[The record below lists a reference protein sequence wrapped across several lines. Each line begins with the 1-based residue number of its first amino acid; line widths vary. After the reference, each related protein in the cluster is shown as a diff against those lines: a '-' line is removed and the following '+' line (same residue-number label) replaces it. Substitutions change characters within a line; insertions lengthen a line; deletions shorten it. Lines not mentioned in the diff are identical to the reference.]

1 MSQREVYDT
10 QNEVS
15 MLPRWNEPP
24 PQLIREEDG
33 EKGGGGGGRVPN
45 NFVAGFECFTKIP
58 SCKWQKILT
67 NKLPIPLKFLDITNP
82 NFEPNWYKNLLPS
95 EKSIICK

>member
-1 MSQREVYDT
+1 MLFLTNYEKEKKKRIKFSTYIQSSLYNICITRKPLVVENDSSRMSQREVYDT

-33 EKGGGGGGRVPN
+33 EKGGGGG
-45 NFVAGFECFTKIP
+45 
-58 SCKWQKILT
+58 
-67 NKLPIPLKFLDITNP
+67 
-82 NFEPNWYKNLLPS
+82 
-95 EKSIICK
+95 